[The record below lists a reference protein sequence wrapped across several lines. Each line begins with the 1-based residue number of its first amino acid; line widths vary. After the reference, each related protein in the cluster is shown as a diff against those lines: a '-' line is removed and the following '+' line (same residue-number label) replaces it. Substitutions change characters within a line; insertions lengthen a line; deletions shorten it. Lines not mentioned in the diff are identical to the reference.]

1 MNGEKVKTLSCNSGG
16 WQKVGTKTLTIQ
28 LQPGQN
34 TIRLSN
40 ATNWMPDIDYI
51 NVVSTNP
58 SGIVP
63 IDNGQLTIDNSSD
76 ASAVYDLSGRKT
88 TMPRKGIYI
97 NNGRKV
103 LK

>member
-1 MNGEKVKTLSCNSGG
+1 
-16 WQKVGTKTLTIQ
+16 
-28 LQPGQN
+28 LQQGQN

-58 SGIVP
+58 SGIDP
-63 IDNGQLTIDNSSD
+63 IHNSQFIIHNED
-76 ASAVYDLSGRKT
+76 DAVYDLSGRKVT
-88 TMPRKGIYI
+88 TPRKGINI
-97 NNGRKV
+97 INGRKV

>member
-1 MNGEKVKTLSCNSGG
+1 M
-16 WQKVGTKTLTIQ
+16 LTIQ
-28 LQPGQN
+28 LQQGQN

-51 NVVSTNP
+51 DVVSTNP
-58 SGIVP
+58 SGIRE
-63 IDNGQLTIDNSSD
+63 IDNELTIDNKD
-76 ASAVYDLSGRKT
+76 SAVYDLQGRKIANGQK
-88 TMPRKGIYI
+88 PKAKGLYI

>member
-1 MNGEKVKTLSCNSGG
+1 M
-16 WQKVGTKTLTIQ
+16 GTKTLTIQ
-28 LQPGQN
+28 LQQGQN

-63 IDNGQLTIDNSSD
+63 IDNGQLTIDNEAD
-76 ASAVYDLSGRKT
+76 AVYDLQGRKIANGQ
-88 TMPRKGIYI
+88 MPKAKGLYI